1 MFKVFFVLC
10 LVTVLAGCTGQP
22 SLVTTSGND
31 QSHRQISA
39 RLIVSQDFGKEVI
52 YDQEIN
58 ILEGTMALE
67 ALSGRLDVA
76 TAYGGGFVTS
86 IEGVKSGYLQKP
98 VERKDWFLYV
108 NGILSNSGGLSYLIR
123 EGDTIHWYYRE
134 WSFRPSVSAL
144 IGDFPGSLKYGYGG
158 NIRPVTVLY
167 ETGWH
172 KEADVVGE
180 TLMNMGVEEVFIKN
194 REEITLA
201 EKQEHNLIIIGSS
214 QFEPIAE
221 INSEWHKLGLFWH
234 FNDSL
239 EVYSPSGVLDHQINK
254 GAGIIAA
261 MQNPFNPYG
270 TGSCQNTC
278 WIITGTERGS
288 IESALD
294 ALVNHHETFRYYAG
308 AIITPGTVRPLP

>member
-1 MFKVFFVLC
+1 MFKSFFVLC
-10 LVTVLAGCTGQP
+10 LVAVLAGCTGQP
-22 SLVTTSGND
+22 SLATTSSNE

-39 RLIVSQDFGKEVI
+39 RLVVSQDFGKDVI

-58 ILEGTMALE
+58 IPEGTMALE
-67 ALSGRLDVA
+67 VLSGRLDVT

-98 VERKDWFLYV
+98 VERKDWFLYI
-108 NGILSNSGGLSYLIR
+108 NGILSNTGGLSYQVR

-134 WSFRPSVSAL
+134 WSFRTSVSAL

-158 NIRPVTVLY
+158 NNVPVTILY
-167 ETGWH
+167 EAGWH
-172 KEADVVGE
+172 EEAGVVMK
-180 TLMNMGVEEVFIKN
+180 TLMNMGVEEVFIKD

-214 QFEPIAE
+214 TFEPIAE
-221 INSEWHKLGLFWH
+221 INRNWDKLGLFYH
-234 FNDSL
+234 FDDGM
-239 EVYSPSGVLDHQINK
+239 EVYTSSGVLDSQMNID
-254 GAGIIAA
+254 AGIIAA
-261 MQNPFNPYG
+261 MQNPFNPHG

-278 WIITGTERGS
+278 WVITGTDRGL
-288 IESALD
+288 ITSAID
-294 ALVNHHETFRYYAG
+294 VLVNNPQSFRYYAG